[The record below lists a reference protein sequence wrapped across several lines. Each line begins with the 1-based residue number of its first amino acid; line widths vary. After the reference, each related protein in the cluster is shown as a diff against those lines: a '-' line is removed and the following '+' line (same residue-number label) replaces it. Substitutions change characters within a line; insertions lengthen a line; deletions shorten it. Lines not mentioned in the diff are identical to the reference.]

1 MSTDRTSASAGLAL
15 AAAAV
20 GCRAPAPQ
28 TPSAP
33 PPAALLNASVR
44 ASYIAGGYDGF
55 IPAGELRVHGDFGL
69 GAADRN
75 DGELVALDGAYYRA
89 RGDGSV
95 VPVPD
100 DELVPFATV
109 VQFRPDRK
117 LHITGPLP
125 RAAFEAR
132 LDEWLPGANRIFA
145 IRVHGRFTR
154 VVAGASAP
162 QTKPYR
168 PFAQIYPEYNLI
180 PRDELVG
187 TLVGFRMPG
196 VLRDLSKQG
205 YHFHLLSDDHRA
217 GGHVDDET
225 IADVDVEAQEI
236 HRVELVLPDS
246 DVFQGTN
253 LILQP
258 PK

>member
-1 MSTDRTSASAGLAL
+1 MSTERTSASAGLAL

-28 TPSAP
+28 APAAP
-33 PPAALLNASVR
+33 PLAALVNASVR

-55 IPAGELRVHGDFGL
+55 IPAGELRAHGDFGL

-95 VPVPD
+95 VPVRD

-117 LHITGPLP
+117 LHITGPMP

-132 LDEWLPGANRIFA
+132 LDEWLPGPNRIFA

-154 VVAGASAP
+154 IVAGASAA
-162 QTKPYR
+162 QSRPY
-168 PFAQIYPEYNLI
+168 PSIAELWPKYNFI
-180 PRDELVG
+180 SRDDLVG
-187 TLVGFRMPG
+187 TLAGFRIPG

-205 YHFHLLSDDHRA
+205 YHFHLLSDDHLA
-217 GGHVDDET
+217 GGHVEDET
-225 IADVDVEAQEI
+225 IADVEVEAQEL
-236 HRVELVLPDS
+236 HRVDLILPSTDT
-246 DVFQGTN
+246 FQATN